1 MADMPWVRF
10 FPSDWLGGTR
20 AMSAAETG
28 IYITLIATM
37 YERGEPLQADYLRLA
52 RLCGASNSVFKKAV
66 ESLISEGK
74 IEQTDNGLWNE
85 RVGKELLYRTE
96 KSAVALRAVKTRW
109 QGKANENKGADDTG
123 VIRNGYVNDTIQKP
137 EPDTR
142 KKEED
147 TPTVPKGTERVRK
160 AKGYDPKLVH
170 EFEEMVWKEFPRHPN
185 SRKDPALKKFHDLTP
200 DERAKCI
207 GGVARYSIRFEATTD
222 PKRTVQE
229 RLEYVPHLVTWI
241 NQKGWQSEYERQG

>member
-1 MADMPWVRF
+1 MQ
-10 FPSDWLGGTR
+10 L
-20 AMSAAETG
+20 
-28 IYITLIATM
+28 YI
-37 YERGEPLQADYLRLA
+37 ADYLGDTQHLTTEQHGAYLLILMAMWRAGGKLPMDA
-52 RLCGASNSVFKKAV
+52 RKLCRIAKVHPPHW
-66 ESLISEGK
+66 GK
-74 IEQTDNGLWNE
+74 IAADILEFFDEHDGFITQKRLS
-85 RVGKELLYRTE
+85 KEHQKAIQ
-96 KSAVALRAVKTRW
+96 KSQLRAEAGRK
-109 QGKANENKGADDTG
+109 GGLSKSLKMNNEIDSFATDLLGHSSEA
-123 VIRNGYVNDTIQKP
+123 RNQ
-137 EPDTR
+137 
-142 KKEED
+142 KEED

-200 DERAKCI
+200 EERAKCI

-222 PKRTVQE
+222 QKRTVQE